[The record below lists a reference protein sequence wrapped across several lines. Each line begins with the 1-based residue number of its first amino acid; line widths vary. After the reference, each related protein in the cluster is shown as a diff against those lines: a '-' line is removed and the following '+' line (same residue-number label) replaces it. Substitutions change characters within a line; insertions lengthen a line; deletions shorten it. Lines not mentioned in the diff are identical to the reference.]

1 MCHSLCLCDCV
12 CVYLCL
18 CIRGSAC
25 VHLTMLWSITFL
37 YASIYLLYLK
47 LGFQSW
53 YISLQHHKLHP
64 WWFGINTNIRIVDI
78 ANKWCGDDG
87 SAYGADGYGKW
98 YLTVIPPAKNRAS
111 VEHNVKGEE
120 KKNIKKKY
128 KKYCKIMKELHYPL
142 KKMEIKRWKIG
153 CNNQLIRSIRRTLL
167 HKQIS
172 VAVCKSLAL
181 TVRWIHKHVWTDYW
195 RGEHCLWRS
204 FEYMANKWITM
215 NNSSSRFTMWVG
227 APFPYHVYI

>member
-1 MCHSLCLCDCV
+1 MMAVLMVLMDMVS
-12 CVYLCL
+12 
-18 CIRGSAC
+18 
-25 VHLTMLWSITFL
+25 
-37 YASIYLLYLK
+37 
-47 LGFQSW
+47 
-53 YISLQHHKLHP
+53 
-64 WWFGINTNIRIVDI
+64 DI
-78 ANKWCGDDG
+78 WQ
-87 SAYGADGYGKW
+87 W
-98 YLTVIPPAKNRAS
+98 YLQLRTGLQWSTTLREK
-111 VEHNVKGEE
+111 K